1 MSTQLS
7 ILPSVTENSGEL
19 RERFSSAAPFPHLV
33 LEEFLDPELLRRLH
47 DEFPDFDPQ
56 RAANEMGHIRG
67 KAVHEQ
73 IATISPAYREE
84 QAKLFRFKGWYRK
97 EPGRDY
103 PTEKAH
109 IFEQLVFHA
118 LAEEY
123 IGESKAAE
131 LMNMPLQQFRRVRSM
146 EGGDAAVNQ

>member
-1 MSTQLS
+1 M
-7 ILPSVTENSGEL
+7 
-19 RERFSSAAPFPHLV
+19 
-33 LEEFLDPELLRRLH
+33 
-47 DEFPDFDPQ
+47 
-56 RAANEMGHIRG
+56 
-67 KAVHEQ
+67 
-73 IATISPAYREE
+73 
-84 QAKLFRFKGWYRK
+84 LFRSGN
-97 EPGRDY
+97 DY
-103 PTEKAH
+103 PSEKSH